1 MIASTKSGEIMNTML
16 EKETRIETLLAQLTL
31 PEKVSLMAGANFWE
45 TVAIPRLG
53 IPSIKVSDGPNGA
66 RGAGSFV
73 GSSVTAACF
82 PVGVAL
88 ASSWDVELIT
98 EVGAALGQEA
108 KTKGAQMLLAPTVNI
123 HRSPLNGRN
132 FEYLCLQ
139 KGHIIANS

>member
-1 MIASTKSGEIMNTML
+1 MNNTL
-16 EKETRIETLLAQLTL
+16 EKQSRIESLLAQLTL

-88 ASSWDVELIT
+88 ASSWDRALIQ

-108 KTKGAQMLLAPTVNI
+108 KTKGAKMLLAPTVSGLHQMVAI
-123 HRSPLNGRN
+123 
-132 FEYLCLQ
+132 
-139 KGHIIANS
+139 